1 MNTPILKKIITFI
14 IIAIIIII
22 ILFVPMF
29 PRLILNSVKNDKIDM
44 ILKIPKKEFIIS
56 YIHSVNKSKIRD
68 YYNINKDKDIVLE
81 KTRFVSYGAGVPEPK
96 EGQTFLITDDYME
109 IDNINMIIKDLYL
122 SIGTSANHS
131 LMIDDK
137 IFELNKTFNP
147 QTIIKI
153 EYKNVNLFYY
163 IKSYI
168 TAQ

>member
-1 MNTPILKKIITFI
+1 MNAPILKKIITFI

-44 ILKIPKKEFIIS
+44 ILKKTKKEFIIS